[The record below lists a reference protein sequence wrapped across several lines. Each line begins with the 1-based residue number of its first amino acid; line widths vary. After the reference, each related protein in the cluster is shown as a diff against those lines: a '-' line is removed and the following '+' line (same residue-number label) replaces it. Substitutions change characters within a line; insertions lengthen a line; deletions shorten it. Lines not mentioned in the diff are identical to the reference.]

1 MRYDTDIYYSSQN
14 EPYEKARGYVVDEDS
29 TFRIGFSAQEYGFEV
44 KNENGKVWVIRKG
57 EQAYEICLAKTPSS
71 FTLKTPYGNLVY
83 QTRLI
88 SFALD
93 KKPNSYMLTL
103 KYSLTD
109 NSGHS
114 QENVLK
120 LRGMIK

>member
-14 EPYEKARGYVVDEDS
+14 EPYEKARGYVIDEGS

-44 KNENGKVWVIRKG
+44 KNENGKGTVARKG
-57 EQAYEICLAKTPSS
+57 EQAYEIYLTKTPSS

-83 QTRLI
+83 HTRLL
-88 SFALD
+88 SYSLE

>member
-14 EPYEKARGYVVDEDS
+14 EPYEKVRGYVVDEDF

-44 KNENGKVWVIRKG
+44 KNENGKVTVSRKG
-57 EQAYEICLAKTPSS
+57 EQAYEICLTKTPSS
-71 FTLKTPYGNLVY
+71 FALKTPYGNLVY

-88 SFALD
+88 SFALE